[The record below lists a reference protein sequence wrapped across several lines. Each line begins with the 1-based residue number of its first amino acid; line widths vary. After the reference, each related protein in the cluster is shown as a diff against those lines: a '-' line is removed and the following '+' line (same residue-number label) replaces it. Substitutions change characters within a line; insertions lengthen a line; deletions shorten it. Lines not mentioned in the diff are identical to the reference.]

1 MTVRLRGD
9 LSSLPS
15 YIPGVSRPNAIK
27 LASNESTAASHSKVV
42 EAITQAAQ
50 GINRYP
56 DNGAGALTD
65 ALADFLGVD
74 PANLVTGCGSVALC
88 QELIQITCE
97 SPEDEVVFAWRSFEA
112 YPIVTKVAGATGV
125 PVPLRSDHSHDLG
138 AMLAAI
144 NDRTRLILVC
154 NPNNPTG
161 TVVTNEDLTHFLDA
175 VPSDILVVLDEAYAE
190 YVRDPDSPNGIEL
203 FRTRPNVLVLR
214 TFSKA
219 YGLAGIRVGYGVG
232 APEIIDAL
240 RKVHLP
246 FSVNAVAQAAA
257 LAALEVRDELLE
269 RTNDVVAERER
280 VSAALTEMGY
290 PVAQTQANFVYLPL
304 GEASVDFARRS
315 AEAGVIIRP
324 YGTDGVRI
332 TIGDPH
338 ENDAFLS
345 FARTVSREFA

>member
-1 MTVRLRGD
+1 M
-9 LSSLPS
+9 PS

-27 LASNESTAASHSKVV
+27 LASNESTASSHSKVV
-42 EAITQAAQ
+42 DAITQAAQ

-56 DNGAGALTD
+56 DNGAAALTD

-125 PVPLRSDHSHDLG
+125 PVPLRPDHSHDLG

-161 TVVTNEDLTHFLDA
+161 TVVTTEDLTHFLDA

-219 YGLAGIRVGYGVG
+219 YGLAGIRVGYGIG
-232 APEIIDAL
+232 APEIVDAL

-246 FSVNAVAQAAA
+246 FSVNAIAQAAA

-280 VSAALTEMGY
+280 VSAALTDMGY
-290 PVAQTQANFVYLPL
+290 PVAATQANFVYLPL

-345 FARTVSREFA
+345 FATTVSREFA